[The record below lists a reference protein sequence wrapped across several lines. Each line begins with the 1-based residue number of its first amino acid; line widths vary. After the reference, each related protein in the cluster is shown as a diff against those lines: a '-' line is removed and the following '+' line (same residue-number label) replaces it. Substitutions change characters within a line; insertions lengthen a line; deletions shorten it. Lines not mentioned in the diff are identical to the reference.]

1 MWYHY
6 FSLSSCI
13 CIGFLL
19 NLFQILLSCGRTH
32 LHIAVV
38 HITAYNICIIC
49 CRVLEII
56 LFPGV
61 VFCSSTMI
69 LFTLPYPLFIF
80 YYCFICISYIR
91 RIIHWGFYTI
101 WSWSI
106 SILPYFEPVTF
117 QAQAVSIYALCLVHK
132 LRCEVSETVSFH
144 YSVTIRCLCI
154 GFILNSFQTL
164 LSWGLICILQ

>member
-1 MWYHY
+1 MRYHY

-19 NLFQILLSCGRTH
+19 DLFQILLSCGRTH

-80 YYCFICISYIR
+80 GYGSSSVFYVK
-91 RIIHWGFYTI
+91 RINHRGFYMV
-101 WSWSI
+101 WSLAQKLFQFYWPSEFSSSI
-106 SILPYFEPVTF
+106 NIS
-117 QAQAVSIYALCLVHK
+117 LCLVPGTLTEMEHCWACVK
-132 LRCEVSETVSFH
+132 SSFH
-144 YSVTIRCLCI
+144 
-154 GFILNSFQTL
+154 FK
-164 LSWGLICILQ
+164 